1 MKHLSLKMK
10 LTLLYTI
17 LMSAVVIGILTL
29 LFSGSS
35 KQILASVQTRLRNEV
50 FNAKED
56 INSDD
61 GELEFDKDLAD
72 LSTGVYLSV
81 YAANGKFLYGRIPK
95 NFSNHVAFSD
105 GAVRSVKEDGSVYY
119 IMDNYAQIENY
130 GNVYIRGISLAN
142 DAEQNILIIRNLALI
157 LMPLAVLMAAVLGYF
172 MIKRTLRPVS
182 RMTETVRKICKDNDL
197 SKRIGLGRGR
207 DEIYRLAQTFD
218 DLLAQVEAGLKRE
231 RQFTSDVSHELRTPI
246 YAMQLQCEELLAEK
260 QLDEQTR
267 QKIEFLNQKIKY
279 LTQMISQL
287 LLLSRADQGRQKLNM
302 EKINF
307 SELTEMAV
315 MEAKEMA
322 AEKNIT
328 VSAEIDPDIYIW
340 GDETLLIRLWINLL
354 ENAVRYGKENG
365 RADIRLRLEGGTI
378 CGSITD
384 DGIGIGKEDL
394 PHIWERFYQ
403 ADASRSSNNS
413 SGLGLSMVLWIVKAH
428 GGTIRAE
435 SELGHGSRFSFEF
448 KTC

>member
-17 LMSAVVIGILTL
+17 SMSAVVIGILTL

-50 FNAKED
+50 LNAKED

-81 YAANGKFLYGRIPK
+81 YAVNGKFLYGRIPK

-172 MIKRTLRPVS
+172 MIKRTLKPVS
-182 RMTETVRKICKDNDL
+182 RMTETVRKICRDNDL

-315 MEAKEMA
+315 MEAKETA

-328 VSAEIDPDIYIW
+328 VSAEIEPDIYIW

-365 RADIRLRLEGGTI
+365 RADIRLYLEGGTI

-435 SELGHGSRFSFEF
+435 SELGRGSRFTFEF
-448 KTC
+448 KSC